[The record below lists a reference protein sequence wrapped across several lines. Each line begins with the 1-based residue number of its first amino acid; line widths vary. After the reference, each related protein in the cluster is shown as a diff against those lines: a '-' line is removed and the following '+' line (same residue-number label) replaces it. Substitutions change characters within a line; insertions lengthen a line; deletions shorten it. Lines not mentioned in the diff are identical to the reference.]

1 MSEKPKRV
9 FIQYLSMN
17 NALKALTEEEYDR
30 EWAEIVKK
38 KPEIQNKLG
47 INEIFHGAVY
57 GVSEDAVIA
66 LEADNLENKNVYIK
80 EIGLAKWLSDSRTL
94 TVLPF

>member
-1 MSEKPKRV
+1 MSEKPKRI

-17 NALKALTEEEYDR
+17 NALKALTEEEHDR

-47 INEIFHGAVY
+47 IKEIFHGAVY

-66 LEADNLENKNVYIK
+66 LEADNLENKNGYIE

-94 TVLPF
+94 TVLLF

>member
-1 MSEKPKRV
+1 MSEKTKRV

-17 NALKALTEEEYDR
+17 NALKALTDEEYDR

-38 KPEIQNKLG
+38 KPEIQNKFG
-47 INEIFHGAVY
+47 IKEIFHGAVY

-66 LEADNLENKNVYIK
+66 LEADNLENKNAYIK

-94 TVLPF
+94 TVIPF

>member
-1 MSEKPKRV
+1 
-9 FIQYLSMN
+9 MN
-17 NALKALTEEEYDR
+17 NSLKVLTEEEYDR
-30 EWAEIVKK
+30 EWTNIVKK

-47 INEIFHGAVY
+47 IKEIFHGAIY

-66 LEADNLENKNVYIK
+66 LEADNLENKNAYIK

>member
-47 INEIFHGAVY
+47 IKEIFHGAVY

-66 LEADNLENKNVYIK
+66 LEADNLENKNAYIE

-94 TVLPF
+94 TVLLF

>member
-1 MSEKPKRV
+1 MSENPKRV

-17 NALKALTEEEYDR
+17 NAWKVLTEEEYNR
-30 EWAEIVKK
+30 EWVEIVKK
-38 KPEIQNKLG
+38 KLEIQKKLG
-47 INEIFHGAVY
+47 IKEIFHGAVY

-66 LEADNLENKNVYIK
+66 LEADSLETKNAYIK

-94 TVLPF
+94 TVIPF

>member
-1 MSEKPKRV
+1 MSENPKRV

-17 NALKALTEEEYDR
+17 NVLKALTEEEYNR

-38 KPEIQNKLG
+38 KPEMQKKLG
-47 INEIFHGAVY
+47 IKEFFHGAVY

-66 LEADNLENKNVYIK
+66 LEADSLEIKNAYIK
-80 EIGLAKWLSDSRTL
+80 EIGLAKWLLDSRTL
-94 TVLPF
+94 TVIPF